1 MTIYFFIPIGGVI
14 IGILLLIAA
23 GIATVSGK
31 IYWHLRD
38 YRNAKKV
45 GVSLEE
51 YRSNRM
57 YYLLK
62 GGKRG

>member
-1 MTIYFFIPIGGVI
+1 MTIYFFIPVGGI
-14 IGILLLIAA
+14 IISILLLIAA
-23 GIATVSGK
+23 GIATVGEK
-31 IYWHLRD
+31 IYWRLHD
-38 YRNAKKV
+38 CRNAKKA

-51 YRSNRM
+51 YRNNRV

>member
-1 MTIYFFIPIGGVI
+1 MTVYFFLPIGGVVV
-14 IGILLLIAA
+14 GILLLIAA

-31 IYWHLRD
+31 VYWRLRD
-38 YRNAKKV
+38 CRNAKKA

-51 YRSNRM
+51 YRGNRM

-62 GGKRG
+62 GSKRG